1 MQVPKEVQSVINK
14 LKKEGF
20 DDIRFAFWYKQID
33 NLDFSI
39 KSPDLLSKRAI
50 KPFAIEVLSKIITDI
65 TTYGLNE
72 KMRTRNFYYSH
83 RTYSETLY
91 LKCFVEI
98 YPKSE
103 SKVEITISEER
114 QGGPKGYFFGLYL
127 KIENNIITKANF
139 LTDGCGVMIATGSQT
154 TILIK
159 GHSIE
164 FAEKLKG
171 EDINSALMG
180 LPNDEEHCLD
190 LAIKTLKCAIEKYK
204 SGKLI

>member
-1 MQVPKEVQSVINK
+1 MPKKFDEFVDKLQREIIEIEIN
-14 LKKEGF
+14 
-20 DDIRFAFWYKQID
+20 
-33 NLDFSI
+33 
-39 KSPDLLSKRAI
+39 
-50 KPFAIEVLSKIITDI
+50 TH
-65 TTYGLNE
+65 NE
-72 KMRTRNFYYSH
+72 KIVNLCYNPQNWG
-83 RTYSETLY
+83 
-91 LKCFVEI
+91 KP
-98 YPKSE
+98 PK
-103 SKVEITISEER
+103 KEITISEER

-164 FAEKLKG
+164 IAEKLKG